1 MSCPPRRGIMRTE
14 VVVVCCLAV
23 LLACLLI
30 PLVSQSRNTSD
41 KMVVKDRLR
50 QMGLQVHTYH
60 DRYRSFPVMPGP
72 VPAAKPAQPAR
83 APENKL
89 P

>member
-1 MSCPPRRGIMRTE
+1 MRTE

-23 LLACLLI
+23 LLACLFI

-60 DRYRSFPVMPGP
+60 DRYRSFPVISGP
-72 VPAAKPAQPAR
+72 VPVAKPGESPR
-83 APENKL
+83 APEKQL

>member
-1 MSCPPRRGIMRTE
+1 MSFAPRRGIMRTE

-30 PLVSQSRNTSD
+30 PLVSQSRNNSD
-41 KMVVKDRLR
+41 KMIVRDRLR

-72 VPAAKPAQPAR
+72 APAAKPAQSPR
-83 APENKL
+83 APEKQI